1 MILALFSKPW
11 WKTGGKDDPDNQN
24 IDDAEDMV
32 AEGQSL
38 RAGSADDSDDRA
50 AIGDPASSVDE
61 FVEEDLADVAEVNG
75 DEDDDSADDEFA
87 EDEPQA
93 GLAEGELA
101 EGIDD
106 PLAPAYD
113 LEFGEP
119 LPQATQDRG
128 RDGAPWKTRIDSA
141 KDFFATELLY
151 RFDILE
157 PAERGALSGTY
168 RIELR
173 GYKGGVWTLNIGD
186 DLEVLNRREEAEVVL
201 AMQQRDFLQLVNGQL
216 NPQLAILSQ
225 KVKIQGDI
233 HKITAFNALL
243 SPDGH

>member
-1 MILALFSKPW
+1 MLLALFSKPW

-24 IDDAEDMV
+24 TDDVVDPV
-32 AEGQSL
+32 AEGRSL
-38 RAGSADDSDDRA
+38 RAGSTDDSDE
-50 AIGDPASSVDE
+50 GDSDEGASVGRPASSAVDE
-61 FVEEDLADVAEVNG
+61 FIEEDLDDDAEVDG
-75 DEDDDSADDEFA
+75 DDDDETQPA
-87 EDEPQA
+87 
-93 GLAEGELA
+93 LAEGELT

-106 PLAPAYD
+106 PLAPGYD

-119 LPQATQDRG
+119 IPQSTQDRG
-128 RDGAPWKTRIDSA
+128 RDSARWKTNIDSA

-157 PAERGALSGTY
+157 PAERGELAGTY

-201 AMQQRDFLQLVNGQL
+201 AMQQHDFLQLVNGQL